1 MYVLYE
7 GTCLKCDLSVTIG
20 LQRADPSEDMMIA
33 PLREDLMC
41 PHCGEH
47 CQDSV
52 FSVHT
57 RKVVTDADMWEDEA
71 TAFLAQ
77 DKIVPAIRTCRT
89 HTKTSLREAKRLV
102 EALPAYADYKRRRAA
117 V

>member
-7 GTCLKCDLSVTIG
+7 GTCLKCDLLVTIG

-52 FSVHT
+52 FEVHN
-57 RKVVTDADMWEDEA
+57 RKVVTDADMWKDEA
-71 TAFLAQ
+71 THWLASN
-77 DKIVPAIRTCRT
+77 KIVPAIRTCRS

-102 EALPAYADYKRRRAA
+102 EALPAYADYKRRRDGK
-117 V
+117 